1 MLILQPPPVLEL
13 QQAAGQHCYSTNY
26 LADTEVYIRSPPAVS
41 IAPNSSSIG
50 TRLNYTVTGSLR
62 HFLKMLKLALLASGF
77 IKTVL
82 ACSTPAPQA
91 IGPSQ
96 DVNPTYNPVPE
107 FAVGLPLNSDG
118 YRIEDFGKGA
128 YMITNGYYQ
137 AMALVSTKG
146 VIMVDAPPSIGQNLL
161 YAVGNITHLPIT
173 HQVYSHSHTDH
184 NGASFLYGNV
194 TRIGHRLTRDY
205 LALANDPYRPLPD
218 KTFSDE
224 MTLTV
229 GNQTLQLKNRGPN
242 HSPDNTY
249 IYAPAQ
255 KVLVLIDSK

>member
-1 MLILQPPPVLEL
+1 
-13 QQAAGQHCYSTNY
+13 
-26 LADTEVYIRSPPAVS
+26 
-41 IAPNSSSIG
+41 
-50 TRLNYTVTGSLR
+50 
-62 HFLKMLKLALLASGF
+62 MLKLALLASGF
-77 IKTVL
+77 IKAVL
-82 ACSTPAPQA
+82 ACSTPAPQV

-128 YMITNGYYQ
+128 YMITNNYYQ

-146 VIMVDAPPSIGQNLL
+146 VIMIDAPPSIGQKLL

-184 NGASFLYGNV
+184 NGASSLYGNV
-194 TRIGHRLTRDY
+194 TRIGHRLTREY
-205 LALANDPYRPLPD
+205 LALANDPNRPLPD

-242 HSPDNTY
+242 HSPDNSY

-255 KVLVLIDSK
+255 KVLVLVDSK